1 MIKLILLVVL
11 ILQHFS
17 NHYIFTFMLVF
28 LVLLCLFSIIS
39 TIYSTSFINITS
51 TERVEN
57 VHVKEFVQLKY
68 CLSCKYPFPIAS
80 GCLQVIHLQF
90 GQKIESR
97 DIIFSFD
104 EPEKVENFIFS
115 KSGTYQIRLKKVI
128 VKDFFGIIKCKVK
141 GLPKDPIVFN
151 VYPAPQIIRVN
162 ELEKEDFYS
171 NLPKNKKGNDYSE
184 IYALKEY
191 QEGDSFHYIHH
202 ALSAKYD
209 NYIIKEGS
217 DNMDPIYIYRF
228 DRPRNFSELV
238 IILQKIYYMF
248 LVLIKRHQAFFVQ
261 EGNQR
266 IYIENIDNVYQLYDT
281 YYKEY
286 IDEKIIE
293 KL

>member
-1 MIKLILLVVL
+1 MMKIILLVVL

-17 NHYIFTFMLVF
+17 NNYIFTFMLVF
-28 LVLLCLFSIIS
+28 LVLLCVLSIIS
-39 TIYSTSFINITS
+39 TIYSTSFIKITS
-51 TERVEN
+51 SERVEN
-57 VHVKEFVQLKY
+57 VHVKEFVELKY
-68 CLSCKYPFPIAS
+68 SLTCKHPFPIAH
-80 GCLQVIHLQF
+80 GCLQVIYLQF
-90 GQKIESR
+90 GQKIEKR
-97 DIIFSFD
+97 DIVFSFD
-104 EPEKVENFIFS
+104 EPEKMEKFS
-115 KSGTYQIRLKKVI
+115 FYKPGTYQVCLKNVI
-128 VKDFFGIIKCKVK
+128 VKDFFGIVKCKVK
-141 GLPKDPIVFN
+141 CLPKSPIEFN
-151 VYPAPQIIRVN
+151 VYPSPQIIRVN

-191 QEGDSFHYIHH
+191 QEGDSFHHVHH

-228 DRPRNFSELV
+228 DRPRNFNELV
-238 IILQKIYYMF
+238 IILEKVYYMF
-248 LVLIKRHQAFFVQ
+248 LVLIKRHQSFFVQ

-266 IYIENIDNVYQLYDT
+266 IYIENIDHVYQLYDT

-286 IDEKIIE
+286 IDEKTIE